1 MGESLLILVNQSPL
15 LISLSLLGCVINHTS
30 LSSKPRSIIYKWED
44 PGEGLKAFAE
54 IDMGRG
60 PWKQKRGCRLGRQT
74 HPDEIRA
81 ENGKERGEHSSWVV
95 WKHLGDFGEEARGMI
110 ILFLTPLQ
118 VLLRLVSIEGRALT
132 PEHQTPYIVYPVFIL
147 YWSIAD

>member
-30 LSSKPRSIIYKWED
+30 LSSKPRSIIYKWQD

-54 IDMGRG
+54 INMGGG
-60 PWKQKRGCRLGRQT
+60 PWRQKWGCRLGRQT
-74 HPDEIRA
+74 HPDEIRV
-81 ENGKERGEHSSWVV
+81 EKGKESGEHSNWVV
-95 WKHLGDFGEEARGMI
+95 WKHLGNFGEEARGMI
-110 ILFLTPLQ
+110 ILFLTPLHA
-118 VLLRLVSIEGRALT
+118 LLQLVSIEGGALT